1 MIGKKLIKTLGIIM
15 TTFSLLTF
23 VSYNNVYAGYL
34 VRPGEDESEIQVGGT
49 TNGQYNKEELEND
62 WSAISKYNEIFNQMG
77 ISFDLGM
84 AMFDIKLKDFDI
96 DLEDKNNIN
105 SNGMYGQVQITMKD
119 TTLGNLIAENFG
131 NNFSAYE
138 DFVNYNGGMDS
149 IYSESGKTIELL
161 SQMSKERN
169 EIINSLNSIPGMN
182 ISSDSNQGY
191 ILSNEKFALIGQ
203 LIKNNPSIGQ
213 KIPENLLEKIR
224 EYEDKY
230 GVSVGEGGL
239 SSSDLDYLFISGV
252 SNKNDDLE
260 LVVKGKSQRFY
271 YVDRIE
277 VTVTR
282 KDGGSLN
289 VTPNDSLTNQT
300 ASKYGGEMAKK
311 YNSITGRYAPII
323 EKIGTG
329 KYVLEYTDP
338 ILLLSNQHDIIRDKW
353 EISNFGG
360 TGNIIPVIGFDVSG
374 SGGLY
379 EIRMDVYGGWYEEK
393 QVVGSSAYFLRSR
406 DTNQIL
412 EVDGETKYCLPWIE
426 TPIITK
432 TQVTW
437 WPYKESPVEVSKS
450 KLLNELDEQTYSY
463 FKYLTPERYYYQQLY
478 DTMRWNGTWNH
489 IGFESV
495 YNKYTFYEMNGD
507 KVKVTSKKTNKAPD
521 NKSSEKG
528 SLWGSLTWTV
538 ASSGNQIAIP
548 VYGKDATTNSAINEI
563 EFNVK

>member
-23 VSYNNVYAGYL
+23 VSYNDVYAGYL

-252 SNKNDDLE
+252 SNKNDNLE
-260 LVVKGKSQRFY
+260 LVVKGKRQRFY

-289 VTPNDSLTNQT
+289 ITPNDSLTNQT

-538 ASSGNQIAIP
+538 ASSGNQITIP
-548 VYGKDATTNSAINEI
+548 VYGQDATTNSAINEI

>member
-289 VTPNDSLTNQT
+289 ITPNDSLTNQT